1 MSETTQKIGGYEPSV
16 RTVEMV
22 CDRLAELGLAIGP
35 DTARALVRE
44 VIAAE
49 GPRVDARLRD
59 SLDTA
64 LQTIKVAAQSAM
76 GLLAATSSE
85 ARQQEAP
92 PPPEQLH
99 VSRRPPAQQAPP
111 GPPRRPPA
119 APQSPEPR
127 RAERRPSGP
136 RPAQPRPGEP
146 QHAEHRNAEPRR
158 PEPRE
163 PEPRQPEPRRQHP
176 GFDEDERRPI
186 FRRPGRR

>member
-22 CDRLAELGLAIGP
+22 CDRLAELGLAVGP

-76 GLLAATSSE
+76 GLLAATSTDP
-85 ARQQEAP
+85 RQKEPAP
-92 PPPEQLH
+92 AEQLH

-111 GPPRRPPA
+111 AAPRRTAPPPPPPA
-119 APQSPEPR
+119 PEPKKAEPRQSGPR
-127 RAERRPSGP
+127 RQRPEFEEEERRPM
-136 RPAQPRPGEP
+136 
-146 QHAEHRNAEPRR
+146 
-158 PEPRE
+158 
-163 PEPRQPEPRRQHP
+163 
-176 GFDEDERRPI
+176 